1 MTRQQDPL
9 LDLCGPHRSL
19 TPSQHILCN
28 RINLNL
34 RAVSYVLPRDAE
46 AQAPAARAARSRL
59 QLARSAYSRLAA
71 RCAIR
76 DEIREE
82 GRRLSLED
90 TQPGCYGRLYSR
102 RRLCAR
108 RSADAESSFDL
119 VELVRFREQIKG
131 IMRCS
136 FIHEVTNQK
145 YAEAGSL
152 Y

>member
-1 MTRQQDPL
+1 LRDPL
-9 LDLCGPHRSL
+9 
-19 TPSQHILCN
+19 
-28 RINLNL
+28 
-34 RAVSYVLPRDAE
+34 
-46 AQAPAARAARSRL
+46 
-59 QLARSAYSRLAA
+59 
-71 RCAIR
+71 R

-131 IMRCS
+131 IMKKMFVYS
-136 FIHEVTNQK
+136 
-145 YAEAGSL
+145 
-152 Y
+152 